1 MPEPDRVFMNV
12 TETEDTI
19 TIGRREFENSFRSR
33 MDYDRQKV
41 LDQAI
46 RAWRTNPMARRIVEI
61 TTQFVIG
68 DGLSFECK
76 QPRAEKFIKAFWE
89 HDLNRLDEQFPEWAD
104 ETWRSGDLFILF
116 SVDPAGMSY
125 VRAIPAEIVTNIE
138 TSAADYRQETA
149 YSVSAFDAPIPAYD
163 KNNPAQSFIIHFA
176 LNRAAGT
183 FFGESDLAPVLYW
196 IGLYKQWL
204 EDRARLN
211 YFRQMFAYFVEK
223 AWKSP
228 EEKAAYAAKLRA
240 DPPKPGSINLI
251 DPGENW
257 GIINPVLSAFDA
269 EIDGLALKKMVAVGV
284 GMPLHFLA
292 EPESST
298 KSTAEAA
305 GTPTY
310 KRFEARQVF
319 FTTAIQRICETAYQ
333 VRRTYDSTLPKDL
346 KLKILSPD
354 ISERDNAGL
363 AIAASTAGATW
374 KNLYE
379 QGLVDEKE
387 YMRIVYQFA
396 GQTAPDDIPTE
407 PKSRLPEPTRAAS
420 PQNPVE
426 QPAGKSPTDISPA
439 GDVTVKAEAV

>member
-1 MPEPDRVFMNV
+1 MPDTDRVFMNV
-12 TETEDTI
+12 AETEDTI

-46 RAWRTNPMARRIVEI
+46 RAWRTNPIARRIIEI
-61 TTQFVIG
+61 TTEFVIG
-68 DGLSFECK
+68 DGLAIECK

-116 SVDPAGMSY
+116 SVDPAGMPY
-125 VRAIPAEIVTNIE
+125 VRAIPAEIVTSIE

-149 YSVSAFDAPIPAYD
+149 YKVSDFDAPIPAYD
-163 KNNPAQSFIIHFA
+163 RNSQQQTFVLHFA
-176 LNRAAGT
+176 LNRAVGT

-211 YFRQMFAYFVEK
+211 YFRQMFAYFVRRN
-223 AWKSP
+223 WKSP
-228 EEKAAYAAKLRA
+228 EEKKAYAEELRA
-240 DPPKPGSINLI
+240 NPPKPGSINLI
-251 DPGENW
+251 EPGEDW
-257 GIINPVLSAFDA
+257 GIINPQLASFEA
-269 EIDGLALKKMVAVGV
+269 EIDGLAIKKMIAVGV

-310 KRFEARQVF
+310 KRFEARQIF
-319 FTTAIQRICETAYQ
+319 FIQAIYRICETAYQ

-354 ISERDNAGL
+354 ISERDNASL
-363 AIAASTAGATW
+363 AVAASTIGATW
-374 KNLYE
+374 KDLYN
-379 QGLVDEKE
+379 QGLIDEKE
-387 YMRIVYQFA
+387 YMRVLYQFA
-396 GQTAPDDIPTE
+396 GQTPPDSIPTDPKPRVVDAAVPQNTTGQPSEKSKIDIAPDTG
-407 PKSRLPEPTRAAS
+407 
-420 PQNPVE
+420 N
-426 QPAGKSPTDISPA
+426 
-439 GDVTVKAEAV
+439 VTVKADNNA